1 MIAILKLLI
10 QDVIKFFILFGLLFY
25 VADNATGYVPKSWDP
40 TGFGMLVL
48 IILIILFFIG
58 AFRIGASYSDDL
70 EVQEPGSVINIFKRP
85 IRSVKYGVISLLMNF
100 LLVYL
105 TMFLSDMIIGY

>member
-10 QDVIKFFILFGLLFY
+10 QDVIKFFIFFGILFY

-48 IILIILFFIG
+48 IIFIILFLIG
-58 AFRIGASYSDDL
+58 AFRIGASFSDDL

-85 IRSVKYGVISLLMNF
+85 IRSLKYGVISLLLNF
-100 LLVYL
+100 VLVYL
-105 TMFLSDMIIGY
+105 TMAVSGVIMGY